1 MDENGILGV
10 TNYKWVTCGMVFL
23 PMVLDHG
30 FVKPQ
35 RVSKWQITIKG
46 GLGEV
51 FESSSL
57 VCKNGAR
64 RSLSK
69 SESEFEFW

>member
-1 MDENGILGV
+1 MRFKLEDKIMDKNGILGV
-10 TNYKWVTCGMVFL
+10 TNYKWVTCGIVVL

-35 RVSKWQITIKG
+35 MVFKWKITIKG

-51 FESSSL
+51 FESSIF
-57 VCKNGAR
+57 VCKTGCYKD
-64 RSLSK
+64 SL
-69 SESEFEFW
+69 